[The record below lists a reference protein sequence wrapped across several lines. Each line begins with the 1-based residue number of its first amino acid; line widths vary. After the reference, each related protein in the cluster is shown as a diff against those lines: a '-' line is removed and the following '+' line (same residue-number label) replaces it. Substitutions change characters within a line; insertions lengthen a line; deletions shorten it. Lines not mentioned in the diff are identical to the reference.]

1 MRVSPVT
8 PRVRA
13 TSARDELLIALLP
26 ICLLALAGC
35 SYSPPNQADLNRPTY
50 QSDLAACE
58 DAGDKEAHRRVM
70 ASGNLWLSY
79 PISLP
84 IEERR
89 QVRKCMEAK
98 GYAASS

>member
-13 TSARDELLIALLP
+13 TSARDGPLTALLP
-26 ICLLALAGC
+26 IWLLALASC
-35 SYSPPNQADLNRPTY
+35 SYSPPNQADLNRPAY
-50 QSDLAACE
+50 KSDLAACE
-58 DAGDKEAHRRVM
+58 EFGNKEAHRRVT
-70 ASGNLWLSY
+70 ADGGLWLSY

-98 GYAASS
+98 GYVATS

>member
-13 TSARDELLIALLP
+13 TSARDELLIVLLP

-35 SYSPPNQADLNRPTY
+35 SYSPPNPADLNRPTY

-58 DAGDKEAHRRVM
+58 EAGDKEAHRRVM

-89 QVRKCMEAK
+89 QVSKCMEAK